1 MKINQKLRRS
11 DIFVM
16 NFLLSFLF
24 VFSISFLK
32 SQDINQLANIPSELQ
47 ETEIRIYKD
56 RGIYNSG
63 NVFRIYKDDKI
74 WKAELIQWFLPK
86 EISKDEFELI
96 KPKITI
102 LKPQKSL
109 EELFLNLRALN
120 IEFLPKEEYFQYK
133 KTSNKKVVF
142 DEDEKAFLIHQELTS
157 VLDGTGYLVKYQ
169 SGKNRNEFTYNNP
182 ESYLKHFPEINELKD
197 FVDILKYIRKEF
209 NIEF

>member
-1 MKINQKLRRS
+1 
-11 DIFVM
+11 M

-32 SQDINQLANIPSELQ
+32 SQDINQLANIPSDLQ

-56 RGIYNSG
+56 RGITNSG
-63 NVFRIYKDDKI
+63 SIFRIYKDNKI

-133 KTSNKKVVF
+133 KEKRKVEY
-142 DEDEKAFLIHQELTS
+142 DEEEKDWIFAVTNSIM

-169 SGKNRNEFTYNNP
+169 FGKNRNEFDYNNP
-182 ESYLKHFPEINELKD
+182 ESYLKKYPEIDELIN